1 MKPKCSSRIFCIVCK
16 KPKLLFT
23 SEQKADN
30 FIRFNAEEMAKEG
43 KKVPV
48 RSYYCR
54 ACGGWHVTS
63 APKRRLIR
71 KKKKQALKSEEPRQ
85 VETVYEWR
93 IHRKIVAETVGKVW
107 TAFLLYKYDVYYELI
122 EQAYI
127 EVEKAE
133 EHGVSEE
140 ELHEY
145 REKLRISSGG
155 VRKAYPRGSQR
166 LNEVIDWLGFEIFRM
181 QATIPLTE
189 EGYKAYQEQ
198 ASKIKDGI
206 TRALH
211 FGGSVKLLKKYE
223 KALDHWLHRY
233 NNNVFGKE
241 YLIEYRYI
249 HPSEKEL
256 YKRYYELLSLEQ
268 DKQTKSN

>member
-16 KPKLLFT
+16 KPKLLFA

-71 KKKKQALKSEEPRQ
+71 KKKQVQTSEKPIQKEP
-85 VETVYEWR
+85 TYDWKK
-93 IHRKIVAETVGKVW
+93 HRKVVNEAVGKVW
-107 TAFLLYKYDVYYELI
+107 TARLQHRYDDCYELI
-122 EQAYI
+122 ERAYL

-133 EHGVSEE
+133 KYGVDE
-140 ELHEY
+140 
-145 REKLRISSGG
+145 EKLRMYRRKLKICGG
-155 VRKAYPRGSQR
+155 TLRKASPRGSQR
-166 LNEVIDWLGFEIFRM
+166 LNEAFEWLDFEVFRM
-181 QATIPLTE
+181 KATIPFTE

-211 FGGSVKLLKKYE
+211 FGGSIKKLKKYE
-223 KALDHWLHRY
+223 RALDHWLHRY

-241 YLIEYRYI
+241 YLIEYHYI

>member
-16 KPKLLFT
+16 KPKLLFA

-30 FIRFNAEEMAKEG
+30 L
-43 KKVPV
+43 

-63 APKRRLIR
+63 SPKRRLIR
-71 KKKKQALKSEEPRQ
+71 KKKQALKCAEPRQ

-93 IHRKIVAETVGKVW
+93 VHRKVVAETIGKVW
-107 TAFLLYKYDVYYELI
+107 TAFLLYKYDVFYELI

-155 VRKAYPRGSQR
+155 VRKACPRGSQR
-166 LNEVIDWLGFEIFRM
+166 LNEAFEWLDFEVFRM
-181 QATIPLTE
+181 KATIPLTE
-189 EGYKAYQEQ
+189 DGYKAYQEQ

-206 TRALH
+206 SRALH
-211 FGGSVKLLKKYE
+211 FGGRAKMLKKYE
-223 KALDHWLHRY
+223 RALEHWLHRY

-249 HPSEKEL
+249 HPSEKEI
-256 YKRYYELLSLEQ
+256 YKRYYELLLLEQ
-268 DKQTKSN
+268 GKQTKSN